1 MSPRLRPTLA
11 VAALL
16 AALVA
21 PAAAEPAPVTVAP
34 DAAAHR
40 VAVTIGG
47 KPFTDYRYEP
57 DLNKP
62 VLYPLRTDTGTI
74 VTRGAPLDP
83 QPGEPTDHP
92 HHIGS
97 WLTYGD
103 VNGLDVW
110 GNPPA
115 KPGDRKA
122 EGGKKGAIRH
132 RKVVRAEGGPEK
144 GELEVAADWVG
155 ADEKPLLAES
165 TRFVFRGA
173 PGLRAFDRAT
183 TLTAAAQRVL
193 FKDTKEGMFG
203 IRVAKSLQGDG
214 KPGETGLYRSSEG
227 ATGKDVWSTRAKW
240 MLLSGK
246 VGDES
251 VTIAV
256 FDHPH
261 NPNHPTYWHA
271 RTYGLFAANPLGQ
284 KDFDKAK
291 GELGFSLE
299 PGKSTTFR
307 YRVLIVTG
315 DYKPEQADAE
325 FKKFAAEGP

>member
-11 VAALL
+11 AAALL
-16 AALVA
+16 AALA
-21 PAAAEPAPVTVAP
+21 ARAAAEPAPVTIAP

-40 VAVTIGG
+40 VAVTVGG
-47 KPFTDYRYEP
+47 RPFTDYRYEP
-57 DLNKP
+57 DLKKP
-62 VLYPLRTDTGTI
+62 ALFPLRTEKGTI
-74 VTRGAPLDP
+74 VTRGAPVDP

-92 HHIGS
+92 HHVGS

-103 VNGLDVW
+103 VNGLDFW
-110 GNPPA
+110 
-115 KPGDRKA
+115 
-122 EGGKKGAIRH
+122 GKKASIRH
-132 RKVVRAEGGPEK
+132 RKTVRAEGGKEK
-144 GELEVAADWVG
+144 GELEIEADWAG
-155 ADEKPLLAES
+155 ADDKPVLAES

-227 ATGKDVWSTRAKW
+227 IIGKDVWSTRAKW

-256 FDHPH
+256 FDHPK

-291 GELGFSLE
+291 GELGFALE
-299 PGKSTTFR
+299 PGKSATFR

-315 DYKPEQADAE
+315 DYTPEQADAE
-325 FKKFAAEGP
+325 LRKFAAEGP